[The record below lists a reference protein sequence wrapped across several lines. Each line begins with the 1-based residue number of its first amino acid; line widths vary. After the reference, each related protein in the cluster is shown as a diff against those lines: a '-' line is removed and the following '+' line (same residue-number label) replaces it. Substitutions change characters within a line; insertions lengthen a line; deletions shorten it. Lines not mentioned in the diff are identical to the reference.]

1 MFYHHNRKVTNVYD
15 QDQVGLIS
23 VWGEN
28 PCQQSSP
35 PPQPT
40 LFIEVAS
47 LTESETQQSDKTSY
61 PSKHR
66 RSSWLYLSGIRTIG
80 TYILPC
86 LAFWHGCWGIWT
98 YVCAVGTLWT
108 EILSQPSYV
117 CTFLQHPHM
126 NDRLKEKY
134 ICGMQSFT
142 SSAPFAS
149 SPRPTANPSL
159 ALFWSSREEWAVRMD
174 SDLGIR
180 IKIFFS
186 N

>member
-1 MFYHHNRKVTNVYD
+1 MFYHHNRKGTNVYD

-23 VWGEN
+23 VWGES

-47 LTESETQQSDKTSY
+47 LTESETQQPDETSY

-108 EILSQPSYV
+108 EILSQPSCVHFYNIPTWMTDLKKNTSVV
-117 CTFLQHPHM
+117 CKVLPPQHPLPLPHG
-126 NDRLKEKY
+126 L
-134 ICGMQSFT
+134 
-142 SSAPFAS
+142 P
-149 SPRPTANPSL
+149 
-159 ALFWSSREEWAVRMD
+159 
-174 SDLGIR
+174 
-180 IKIFFS
+180 
-186 N
+186 